1 MKKPNQN
8 TRHRAI
14 LILTGCL
21 LAMAVMAQSTK
32 NDVLDLSGMWR
43 FQLDPMGFGKTR
55 LRALSGQTLETIM
68 LPGSTDQGGKGIKN
82 TARYVDRLSRK
93 FEYQGLPGTN
103 GK

>member
-43 FQLDPMGFGKTR
+43 FQLDPMGFGKT
-55 LRALSGQTLETIM
+55 
-68 LPGSTDQGGKGIKN
+68 PGSELYLTN
-82 TARYVDRLSRK
+82 SRK
-93 FEYQGLPGTN
+93 RSCCPDRRTRAAKESKTPHVM
-103 GK
+103 

>member
-43 FQLDPMGFGKTR
+43 FQLDPMGFGKTPGSE
-55 LRALSGQTLETIM
+55 LYLDKLSETIM

-82 TARYVDRLSRK
+82 TARYVDRQIGRAHV
-93 FEYQGLPGTN
+93 
-103 GK
+103 